1 MLKFFNNVKLEDMPA
16 LILRALAV
24 GLILVQLF
32 IAVFIVNHYR
42 SVFVLTSIVFSLLL
56 AREMYEDLA
65 QRFFRL
71 KAEEYEHE
79 LEKLRA
85 QQADAAEEPQLMIE
99 GTSQRGEA

>member
-16 LILRALAV
+16 LILRGLAV
-24 GLILVQLF
+24 ALILVHLF

-42 SVFVLTSIVFSLLL
+42 SIFVLTSVVFSLLL

-79 LEKLRA
+79 LETIRA
-85 QQADAAEEPQLMIE
+85 QRADAAEEPRLMIE
-99 GTSQRGEA
+99 GSSERGEA